1 MWLLS
6 LGVYTLMLAIVRTDL
21 TLSHHRGRKLPPDAL
36 PRHESRCYRRV
47 AWSLLALNVP
57 IGGLTLLMV
66 SGQSVSAL
74 PGHLIY
80 LSALYTFVMMFLAI
94 SNLIRF
100 RKLGSPILSAA
111 KVLSL
116 VAALLTL
123 LCRGGVLPIL
133 PSLTMFVVFA
143 LYLWSNVA
151 DARASVQENRAEH
164 PARQKASRRK
174 VAGKIGMF
182 LLGCAA
188 IVLGSRLLI
197 DYGSELAL
205 LLGVPA
211 SIVGVT
217 MVAIGTSLPE
227 LVTTLTAIAKKEASM
242 SVGNIIGANVID
254 LTLILPICSAVSGGR
269 LTFSAQTTMLDLP
282 ACLTLCCVAVLP
294 PLLKGK
300 FYRWQGLLMLVIY
313 AAYMVMLALA

>member
-1 MWLLS
+1 MSIWVTILLFVVGLVLIVKGGDWFLDGAVWIAEATGVPHFIIGATVVS
-6 LGVYTLMLAIVRTDL
+6 LATTLPELTVSIIGVMEGEVDLAVGNAVGSVTANLGLIL
-21 TLSHHRGRKLPPDAL
+21 GISAL
-36 PRHESRCYRRV
+36 CMPALVSKKHF
-47 AWSLLALNVP
+47 SLKA
-57 IGGLTLLMV
+57 ILMV
-66 SGQSVSAL
+66 AG
-74 PGHLIY
+74 
-80 LSALYTFVMMFLAI
+80 
-94 SNLIRF
+94 
-100 RKLGSPILSAA
+100 
-111 KVLSL
+111 
-116 VAALLTL
+116 AALLTL

-143 LYLWSNVA
+143 LYLWNNVA

-242 SVGNIIGANVID
+242 SVGNINA
-254 LTLILPICSAVSGGR
+254 LICFQISP
-269 LTFSAQTTMLDLP
+269 
-282 ACLTLCCVAVLP
+282 
-294 PLLKGK
+294 
-300 FYRWQGLLMLVIY
+300 
-313 AAYMVMLALA
+313 